1 MFYEIFMFILVIIV
15 LIISLLLN
23 PFIFLADRGF
33 LKAIFI
39 FFTII
44 WFSYRILAWI
54 GLSGDVSALII
65 GLSIGWIVLYAFV
78 HDPVK
83 NDKDSENDL
92 KDEEPVIDKATVN
105 QQIDKPAEERES
117 EKETEERE
125 SIFIMKTGNTS
136 DI

>member
-78 HDPVK
+78 HDPIN
-83 NDKDSENDL
+83 NDKNPDNDL
-92 KDEEPVIDKATVN
+92 KDKDPVINEATASRQIN
-105 QQIDKPAEERES
+105 QPAEERES
-117 EKETEERE
+117 EKEKGEGETILI
-125 SIFIMKTGNTS
+125 S
-136 DI
+136 

>member
-78 HDPVK
+78 HDPIN
-83 NDKDSENDL
+83 NDKNPDNDL
-92 KDEEPVIDKATVN
+92 KDKDPVINEATASRQIN
-105 QQIDKPAEERES
+105 QPAEERES
-117 EKETEERE
+117 EKETGEGETILI
-125 SIFIMKTGNTS
+125 S
-136 DI
+136 